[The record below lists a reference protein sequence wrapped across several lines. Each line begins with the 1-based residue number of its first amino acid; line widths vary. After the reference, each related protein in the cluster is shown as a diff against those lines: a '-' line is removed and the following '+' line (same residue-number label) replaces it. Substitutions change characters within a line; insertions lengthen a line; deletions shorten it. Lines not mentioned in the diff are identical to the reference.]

1 MDDTSVSGL
10 FAKRLRTDGDSSSM
24 KPYPHRDDYYL
35 FGFISSG
42 RAIVAIDFNEIELSA
57 GDAIIVTPTQV
68 HCPVQTAVHS
78 EGWLLAMSA
87 EHLSPQEATIAAEY
101 SLRPEP
107 IRLYGRSAVETA
119 QLFQMLIRHLEA
131 DNVALAL
138 GSTIKALILF
148 GIPAKKETGTS
159 RHINLCLRLKE
170 LMETN
175 LHKIKNPSSYA
186 EMLNISE
193 VYLNEA
199 VREATGLSVSSF
211 IRNQTAL
218 RAKRDLIYTDLS
230 AKEIALRLGYDDYAY
245 FSRLFKKETGI
256 SPTRFRRN
264 LK

>member
-1 MDDTSVSGL
+1 
-10 FAKRLRTDGDSSSM
+10 
-24 KPYPHRDDYYL
+24 
-35 FGFISSG
+35 
-42 RAIVAIDFNEIELSA
+42 
-57 GDAIIVTPTQV
+57 
-68 HCPVQTAVHS
+68 
-78 EGWLLAMSA
+78 
-87 EHLSPQEATIAAEY
+87 
-101 SLRPEP
+101 
-107 IRLYGRSAVETA
+107 
-119 QLFQMLIRHLEA
+119 
-131 DNVALAL
+131 
-138 GSTIKALILF
+138 
-148 GIPAKKETGTS
+148 
-159 RHINLCLRLKE
+159 
-170 LMETN
+170 METN
-175 LHKIKNPSSYA
+175 LHKIKSPSSYA